1 MIFLL
6 AMEPM
11 HLLFK
16 KAHYVKLLEKLRL
29 NCDTCKVSLYADD
42 DVIFIQSNEHE
53 LKVTN
58 HILKIFADASGLVT
72 NISKTHYYPIRCD
85 GVDLEFMSQANRAIS
100 SFSCTYLGLPH
111 NIRKPTRVEIQP
123 LIQKITNRLPGWQRN
138 FFSYPGRELLVKN
151 VLNSMPTHFLTI
163 FKLPQWAIL
172 SIDRFRKSFW
182 RGKGHAQFIVG
193 HCLVN

>member
-1 MIFLL
+1 
-6 AMEPM
+6 
-11 HLLFK
+11 
-16 KAHYVKLLEKLRL
+16 
-29 NCDTCKVSLYADD
+29 
-42 DVIFIQSNEHE
+42 
-53 LKVTN
+53 
-58 HILKIFADASGLVT
+58 VT

-85 GVDLEFMSQANRAIS
+85 GVNLEFMSQANRAIS

-193 HCLVN
+193 HCLVNWITCTRPRSLGGLGIKDIEKIGRALRMKWLWHSWDEQDGH